1 MEMLLGAHVPISGG
15 LHKAP
20 ERGRE
25 LGCDC
30 IQIFSKNQMQWRSK
44 PLVEPEAEKFRAS
57 MKENDIAEAVI
68 HDSYLINLASPKKDL
83 LKKSR
88 EAFLDEAERAEL
100 LGIRN
105 LIFHP
110 GAHTGAGEAT
120 GLRTIASSLDWVRE
134 RLGGSEVVF
143 VLENT
148 AGQGSVLGHSFE
160 QLGKV
165 IDMLSDPEGAGVCI
179 DTCHSYAAGYE
190 LTTAEG
196 YDETMD
202 RLDDAVGFDRVRAV
216 HLNDSKG
223 KRGSHLD
230 RHEQIGAGHIG
241 DGGFRLIM
249 NDRRFEG
256 VPMVLETPAGVERY
270 ADELKKLRLMVDG

>member
-1 MEMLLGAHVPISGG
+1 MPISGG

-20 ERGRE
+20 ETGRE

-30 IQIFSKNQMQWRSK
+30 IQIFSKNQMRWSSK
-44 PLVEPEAEKFRAS
+44 PLAEADAEEFKAS
-57 MKENDIAEAVI
+57 MKENAISEAVI
-68 HDSYLINLASPKKDL
+68 HDSYLINLASPNKDL
-83 LKKSR
+83 LKRSR
-88 EAFLDEAERAEL
+88 EAFLDEARRAEM
-100 LGIRN
+100 LGIRS

-110 GAHTGAGEAT
+110 GAHTGSGEAT
-120 GLRTIASSLDWVRE
+120 GLRTIAASLDWARE
-134 RLGGSEVVF
+134 RLGSGEVVF

-160 QLGKV
+160 QLGR
-165 IDMLSDPEGAGVCI
+165 IIEMLSEPEGAGVCI

-190 LTTAEG
+190 LTTEEG
-196 YDETMD
+196 YGETMD
-202 RLDDAVGFDRVRAV
+202 RLDDAVGFGRVRAV

-230 RHEQIGAGHIG
+230 RHEQIGAGRIG
-241 DGGFRLIM
+241 DAGFRLIM

-256 VPMVLETPAGVERY
+256 VPMVLETPGGVERY
-270 ADELKKLRLMVDG
+270 AEELKKLRLMIEG

>member
-1 MEMLLGAHVPISGG
+1 MLLGAHVPIRGG

-20 ERGRE
+20 ETGRG
-25 LGCDC
+25 LTCDC
-30 IQIFSKNQMQWRSK
+30 IQIFSRNQMQWSAK
-44 PLVEPEAEKFRAS
+44 PLTEPEADEFRAS
-57 MKENDIAEAVI
+57 MSDNDIAEAVI
-68 HDSYLINLASPKKDL
+68 HDSYLINLASPRKDL
-83 LKKSR
+83 LKRSR
-88 EAFLDEAERAEL
+88 EAFLDEARRAQM
-100 LGIRN
+100 LGVRN

-110 GAHTGAGEAT
+110 GAHTGSGEAA
-120 GLRTIASSLDWVRE
+120 GLRAIASSLDWVRE
-134 RLGGSEVVF
+134 RLDSNEVIF

-165 IDMLSDPEGAGVCI
+165 IEMLGEPEGAGVCI

-190 LTTAEG
+190 LTTEEG
-196 YDETMD
+196 YHETMD
-202 RLDDAVGFDRVRAV
+202 RLDGAVGFGRVRAV

-230 RHEQIGAGHIG
+230 RHEQIGEGRIG
-241 DGGFRLIM
+241 TEGFRRIM

-256 VPMVLETPAGVERY
+256 IPMVLETPAGVDRY
-270 ADELKKLRLMVDG
+270 AEELRKLRLMVER